1 MEFCDGP
8 RPWRVV
14 CSGAGCVKR
23 WSQQDMMRPY
33 IIYYTYK
40 QPCDKKPGAIKQF
53 RIYANS
59 QDEARRL
66 ATQYAN
72 YPDIEV
78 LRIKSI

>member
-1 MEFCDGP
+1 
-8 RPWRVV
+8 
-14 CSGAGCVKR
+14 
-23 WSQQDMMRPY
+23 MMRPY
-33 IIYYTYK
+33 IIYYQYK
-40 QPCDKKPGAIKQF
+40 QPGDKKPGGVKQF

-59 QDEARRL
+59 LDEARRL